1 MTVFCIFMILL
12 IIILFFR
19 LYRQYVR
26 REASFSTLIAKALLG
41 MLGISFVTVLVLW
54 LLIPAEGRS
63 EIGDPQFFPAIIYT
77 VQMYSLDTNV
87 EFFRSLSD
95 AAGTAGSLL
104 IGLLMVINPVLL
116 LGTISRM
123 ILTEI
128 LRFGT
133 KMHLSRGDLFIFPS
147 HDEKAVYLAASIL
160 REKRGKIL
168 FCSLSDGDESYREVI
183 KGLEPHRVPASSFSA
198 EPVTA
203 LLDII
208 KKKTGRRISVF
219 FTEENYDLYEE
230 VYRKLYTADA
240 SLYFFTDELGT
251 VTVDRLTHS
260 LENEMEQTEFKGKAH
275 IHTYCID
282 PVKDSIWRHF
292 LRLMNSGNTEEDPFR
307 HLDKEDIHV
316 SIAGWTPYG
325 EELMKTMM
333 WLGNMYGH
341 RAYIHMYHTGDAD
354 DLKDLFLYHFPA
366 FSELYAQDMTYEY
379 HCASDT
385 LTCNDLFT
393 VELNP
398 VFSLKSDAL
407 VRALINDRSIITAF
421 TLDNDTDN
429 IHLLEKYLQRTDLN
443 VRQYLF
449 VHCEDEDI
457 AAYARDLQYCGNFGK
472 REKRN
477 NVHISFIGIPKEF
490 YSYSTIADKDLDD
503 LAVSTHLIERTIKA
517 EENGEAAP
525 DIAKIEKEYRTSEY
539 NRRSSMA
546 SALQKKAS
554 VQCIPAD
561 YEKGYVYDRR
571 PLIVVEHDR
580 WSAYMI
586 ALGYI
591 PAKRDLRDENHTDPF
606 ANTIKPIKRHTDI
619 TPYEYLPEEI
629 KKYDNVTYIMDHMD
643 NELKTYLQNLEDR
656 WKERHS

>member
-1 MTVFCIFMILL
+1 MTVFCIIMILL
-12 IIILFFR
+12 IILLF
-19 LYRQYVR
+19 LSLSRQYVR
-26 REASFSTLIAKALLG
+26 REAAFSTLIAKALSG

-54 LLIPAEGRS
+54 LLVPAEARS
-63 EIGDPQFFPAIIYT
+63 TIGEPQFFPAIIYT

-87 EFFRSLSD
+87 EFFRGLSD
-95 AAGTAGSLL
+95 ASGPAGSLL
-104 IGLLMVINPVLL
+104 VGLLMVINPVLL

-123 ILTEI
+123 IITEL

-133 KMHLSRGDLFIFPS
+133 KMHLRHGDLFIFPS
-147 HDEKAVYLAASIL
+147 HDQKSIYLAASIL
-160 REKRGKIL
+160 KEKRGNIL
-168 FCSLSDGDESYREVI
+168 FCSLSDGDGDYREVI
-183 KGLEPHRVPASSFSA
+183 KGLEPHRVPAASFSA
-198 EPVTA
+198 EPLTT
-203 LLDII
+203 LLDLIT
-208 KKKTGRRISVF
+208 KNTNRTISVF

-230 VYRKLYTADA
+230 VYRKLYTVDA
-240 SLYFFTDELGT
+240 GLYFFTDELGT
-251 VTVDRLTHS
+251 ATLDRLTHS
-260 LENEMEQTEFKGKAH
+260 LENEMEEAGFTGQAK
-275 IHTYCID
+275 IQTYCID

-292 LRLMNSGNTEEDPFR
+292 LRLMNSTDEEENPFL
-307 HLDKEDIHV
+307 HLNSEEIHV

-325 EELMKTMM
+325 EELLKTMM

-341 RAYIHMYHTGDAD
+341 RAYIHMYHTGSAD

-407 VRALINDRSIITAF
+407 VRALLNDRSVITAF

-429 IHLLEKYLQRTDLN
+429 IHLLQKYLQRTNLSE
-443 VRQYLF
+443 RQYLF

-457 AAYARDLQYCGNFGK
+457 AAYARDLQYSGNFGD
-472 REKRN
+472 REKKY

-490 YSYSTIADKDLDD
+490 YTWSTIADKDLDD
-503 LAVSTHLIERTIKA
+503 LAVSTHLKEREIKA
-517 EENGEAAP
+517 QETGETVP
-525 DIAKIEKEYRTSEY
+525 NESEIRKEYRTSEY

-561 YEKGYVYDRR
+561 YMRGLSYDRR
-571 PLIVVEHDR
+571 PLVVVEHDR

-586 ALGYI
+586 SLGYI
-591 PAKRDLRDENHTDPF
+591 PAKRDIRDKNHADPF
-606 ANTIKPIKRHTDI
+606 ANTIKPICRHTDI
-619 TPYEYLPEEI
+619 TPYENLPEET
-629 KKYDNVTYIMDHMD
+629 KKYDNVTYIMDHMSD
-643 NELKTYLQNLEDR
+643 EIKAYLQTLEDR
-656 WKERHS
+656 WKEKHG